1 LCTLAGVHF
10 RAQEQGRMPSWQNQ
24 STSFHFDLLGLVAK
38 LQRQTELAEH
48 RVHPPLHPLVS
59 PPALMSCAR
68 LPVCAFVRNF
78 RARKLSCETF
88 VPEALGMGNNL

>member
-1 LCTLAGVHF
+1 
-10 RAQEQGRMPSWQNQ
+10 MPSWQNQ

-48 RVHPPLHPLVS
+48 RVHPPPHPLVS

-68 LPVCAFVRNF
+68 LSVCAFVRNF
-78 RARKLSCETF
+78 RARSFRAKLSC
-88 VPEALGMGNNL
+88 PKL